1 MRDAIIQKVKSR
13 PRAEDRLNLLRE
25 ELHHLLLQEMDRK
38 QGFEHLCFVGGTALR
53 ILFGLDRFSEDLDF
67 SAAPKGKTFE
77 LGPLANAIQKS
88 MEAFGFDCQVR
99 RVKIVKTVQS
109 CWVAFGQLLH
119 HIDSSFRDNQKLL
132 IKLEVD
138 TNPPRGAREKISP
151 VTAGRLYKVRHY
163 DLSSLFAGKLHAVL
177 FRQYTKG
184 RDLYD
189 FLWYTGKNVPVN
201 KILLENAIAQTQKQK
216 IHLNA
221 EVLKNLLKEK
231 FEATNFEA
239 AKKDVAPFL
248 LDSHSLNLFQKSIFL
263 DAVAKVDLAY
273 QQGSG
278 VL

>member
-1 MRDAIIQKVKSR
+1 MRNEILQKVKKQ
-13 PRAEDRLNLLRE
+13 PRVEDRLNLLRE

-67 SAAPKGKTFE
+67 SAVPKEKKNFE
-77 LGPLANAIQKS
+77 LTGLAGAIQKS
-88 MEAFGFDCQVR
+88 MEAFGFDCQMR
-99 RVKIVKTVQS
+99 RVRIVKTVQS

-119 HIDSSFRDNQKLL
+119 HIDPSFRDNQKLS

-138 TNPPRGAREKISP
+138 TNPPQGAREQVSP

-163 DLSSLFAGKLHAVL
+163 DLASLFAGKLHAVL

-189 FLWYTGKNVPVN
+189 FLWYSGKNVGVN
-201 KILLENAIAQTQKQK
+201 KVLLENAIEQTQKQK
-216 IHLNA
+216 LNLDPKTLQHL
-221 EVLKNLLKEK
+221 LREK
-231 FEATNFEA
+231 FESTNFEA

-248 LDSHSLNLFQKSIFL
+248 LDNRSLELFQKSIFL
-263 DAVAKVDLAY
+263 DAVSKINLID
-273 QQGSG
+273 
-278 VL
+278 